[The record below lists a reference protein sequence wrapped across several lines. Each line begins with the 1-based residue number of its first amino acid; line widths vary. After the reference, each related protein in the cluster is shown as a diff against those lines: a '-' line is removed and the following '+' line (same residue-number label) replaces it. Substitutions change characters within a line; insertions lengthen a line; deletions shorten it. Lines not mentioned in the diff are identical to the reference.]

1 MNIMKLLLIFT
12 MLGLL
17 VGCAQLASHPM
28 DMVVAIHNAKTKTDH
43 EALAVHYEQIAYEMK
58 AKSDD
63 HKKQL
68 GEYQA
73 ILSKAD
79 EQYAQFEAH
88 CLQLI
93 KIYANSEQEN
103 LEMARLHRQM
113 ASGLLN

>member
-1 MNIMKLLLIFT
+1 MNMMKTLLISA

-17 VGCAQLASHPM
+17 VGCVQLASHPM
-28 DMVVAIHNAKTKTDH
+28 DMIVAIHNAKTKTDH
-43 EALAVHYEQIAYEMK
+43 EALAVHYEQVAYEMK
-58 AKSDD
+58 VKSED

-79 EQYAQFEAH
+79 EQYAQFETH

-93 KIYANSEQEN
+93 KIYAQAEQEN
-103 LEMARLHRQM
+103 LEMARLHREV

>member
-1 MNIMKLLLIFT
+1 MNMTKTLLISA

-17 VGCAQLASHPM
+17 GGCVQLASHPM
-28 DMVVAIHNAKTKTDH
+28 DMIVAIHNAKTKTDH
-43 EALAVHYEQIAYEMK
+43 EALAVHYEQIAHEMK
-58 AKSDD
+58 TKSED

-73 ILSKAD
+73 ILPKAD

-93 KIYANSEQEN
+93 KIYAQAEREN
-103 LEMARLHRQM
+103 LEMARLHHQI